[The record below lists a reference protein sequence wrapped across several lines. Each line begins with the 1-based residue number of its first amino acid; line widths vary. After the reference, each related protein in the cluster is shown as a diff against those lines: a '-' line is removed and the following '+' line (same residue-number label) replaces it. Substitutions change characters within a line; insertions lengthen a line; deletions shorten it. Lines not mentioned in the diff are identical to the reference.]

1 MLYAYLAG
9 RMGYAVAD
17 GAYRSAQVR
26 VGDFCFFAGEP
37 DARVAAW
44 QPENTRPYTILIP
57 RTPDWRPLIEQC
69 YPQARLTER
78 YAFAKKNAF
87 QRAKLSVLAARVPD
101 GYALRRMD
109 GALFRQAG
117 HGRQPQGSTKSW
129 PRGTM

>member
-87 QRAKLSVLAARVPD
+87 QSETSVVFAQVGRILQIGDIMHEPRCGFVC
-101 GYALRRMD
+101 RM
-109 GALFRQAG
+109 LPNRISI
-117 HGRQPQGSTKSW
+117 RN
-129 PRGTM
+129 